1 MKELKE
7 LRKETIKKLEE
18 LKETISK
25 NNTETNYCDIINT
38 LIEYDNNAQDNLYLY
53 DNSKEIVDIIDDEL
67 LQYYLEEQLKNNG
80 PYSLYY
86 IFNELEHP
94 DDLYKLNVYGNL
106 ENVTDGDFIN
116 IIDDAIDTLKLKE
129 GVEE

>member
-18 LKETISK
+18 LKKTISK
-25 NNTETNYCDIINT
+25 NNTETNYRDIINT

-129 GVEE
+129 GVK

>member
-25 NNTETNYCDIINT
+25 NNTETNYCNIINT

-53 DNSKEIVDIIDDEL
+53 DNSKEIVDIIDNEL

-80 PYSLYY
+80 AYSLYY

>member
-80 PYSLYY
+80 AYSLYY